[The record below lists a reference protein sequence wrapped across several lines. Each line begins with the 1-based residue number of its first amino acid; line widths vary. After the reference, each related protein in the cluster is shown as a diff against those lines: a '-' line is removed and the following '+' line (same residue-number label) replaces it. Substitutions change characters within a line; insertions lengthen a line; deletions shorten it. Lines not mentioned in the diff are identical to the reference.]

1 MGRFYSGDIEGKFWF
16 AVQSSDDAEHFG
28 AYQRDVIEYTVP
40 NDEAVQKGIDKCRRE
55 LSGYKKLLDKFFD
68 IIDGGYNN
76 KMIIEYLESNGM
88 EANEDIV
95 RHLLENYARLELG
108 LKIKNYFDENPDA
121 EELYFEAEL

>member
-28 AYQRDVIEYTVP
+28 AYSRDVIEYTVP

-55 LSGYKKLLDKFFD
+55 LSGYKKLLDEFFD
-68 IIDGGYNN
+68 KIDGGYNN
-76 KMIIEYLESNGM
+76 KMIIEYLENNGM

-95 RHLLENYARLELG
+95 RHLLQNYARLELG